1 LGDRKVHLHFRKVC
15 RVTHGN
21 CVRSFDVWLRGNV
34 RGARHLLCPPWR
46 NGGSRSNNKGS
57 KKREHDV
64 TVQSRDIS
72 CIERKSNMRIKVI
85 KACISMRTRR
95 PCIDLM

>member
-1 LGDRKVHLHFRKVC
+1 MVGS
-15 RVTHGN
+15 GGI
-21 CVRSFDVWLRGNV
+21 SAG
-34 RGARHLLCPPWR
+34 LCPPWR
-46 NGGSRSNNKGS
+46 NGGSHSNNKGS

-72 CIERKSNMRIKVI
+72 CIERKSNMRIKVR
-85 KACISMRTRR
+85 KACISMRTRP